1 MSLYYI
7 IVDHISSNDT
17 NMEMRLQ
24 KMEELADLTEAEAQ
38 DASAIQEDIDDITQ
52 EVTERLYKVTSVFN
66 VINYVCYANMLYI
79 VQMGMS
85 FIFLKKMGRNFDFP
99 TVTQAL
105 DIIQFISSLILI
117 QWVTSNL
124 DQGKRVTS
132 EESQA

>member
-24 KMEELADLTEAEAQ
+24 KMEELADLTETEAQ